1 MAKSGSIS
9 KTQQGAKIILTWNT
23 LSQSAWDNS
32 STIGW
37 ELIFE
42 SSLSGVLNERYC
54 KIIFDGKA
62 VFDGNNINLN
72 VPLGKTSKT
81 LASGTTTI
89 AHAPNGSKT
98 FDYSFTMEWDLLTDA
113 TPTVSASG
121 SGTLDKMD
129 LAVRLTGAPNFTD
142 EENPNVEYIAFPCPA
157 AYSAVDI
164 GVYYSDEK
172 TPEVAYKQIPDATTA
187 QINLTAADKAAL
199 YAKMGKYTKIPVR
212 YVIRTTYT
220 DGSAD
225 YRTKAAYF
233 SIVNYEPTLS
243 PTVKDTNSRTV
254 ALTGNNQK
262 FIKYFSNAQ
271 ITVGATGRKG
281 SSIEYRT
288 IQNGS
293 QFLDDYTS
301 DTATL
306 NAIDSNTFYLSA
318 TDTRGATT
326 NGFKTVDLIPY
337 VKFTCALETEPLTA
351 SGELKFTISGKYYKG
366 SFGAKSNELEVEYMI
381 KDSAGNAK
389 AASESGWVVL
399 GVVNPTVSGTDYS
412 YSYTITGLNHDEQYE
427 LTVNAFDVLTPI
439 QTVATIVQAVPV
451 FDWGKSDFHHHT
463 DIVISHNKVIRG
475 TTPDGD
481 VIEAINP
488 CNQNGA
494 LAVGWGGYSNEFGRT
509 DLMGNK
515 VYVSAKDGLELN
527 GGSGITISNQPL
539 ADFVVELGASGVWT
553 YRKWNSGRVDV
564 YGYENISNMPCTNT
578 LGGWYR
584 TDVIQAPAY
593 PFAITS
599 PNVVVSYESSGYGA
613 LVWQTTTNTSARP
626 ADYYLIRPTTTTI
639 ASGTVRWHISGKW
652 K

>member
-72 VPLGKTSKT
+72 VPIGKTSKT

-129 LAVRLTGAPNFTD
+129 LAVRITSAPNFTD

-281 SSIEYRT
+281 ASIEYRT
-288 IQNGS
+288 IQNGA

-318 TDTRGATT
+318 TDTRGTTT
-326 NGFKTVDLIPY
+326 NGFKTIDLIPY

-351 SGELKFTISGKYYKG
+351 DGKLKFTISGKYYKG

-381 KDSAGNAK
+381 TNSAGRAV
-389 AASESGWVVL
+389 AASESGWVRL
-399 GVVNPTVSGTDYS
+399 GIVNPTVSGTDYS
-412 YSYTITGLNHDEQYE
+412 YSYTITGLEHDEQYE

-439 QTVATIVQAVPV
+439 QTVATIVQAIPV

-463 DIVISHNKVIRG
+463 NVYIDNNKQLR
-475 TTPDGD
+475 T
-481 VIEAINP
+481 INTEGIDSQILGV
-488 CNQNGA
+488 NTSDT
-494 LAVGWGGYSNEFGRT
+494 LIIGWGGYANEK
-509 DLMGNK
+509 GNTSIYGDSAS
-515 VYVSAKDGLELN
+515 VSVNNTFSVSAPD
-527 GGSGITISNQPL
+527 GITLNSQKL
-539 ADFVVELGASGVWT
+539 ADFVVEQGASGVWT

-564 YGYENISNMPCTNT
+564 YGYENISNMPCVNT

-593 PFAITS
+593 PFTITS